1 MEEIL
6 TITNVEKVNSN
17 TIRIFFE
24 SNFELTNL
32 KLQYSLNNID
42 WSNNIPLSGLTSPQT
57 AVLPIPN
64 SCYLRINN
72 SEAVIPPPPPP
83 PPPLIRKHSNKLTLK
98 FS

>member
-17 TIRIFFE
+17 TVKIYFE
-24 SNFELTNL
+24 SNFEITNL
-32 KLQYSLNNID
+32 KLQYSLNNQT
-42 WSNNIPLSGLTSPQT
+42 WSNNISLSGLTSPQI

-64 SCYLRINN
+64 SCYLRLNN
-72 SEAVIPPPPPP
+72 SEAIVIPPPPP
-83 PPPLIRKHSNKLTLK
+83 LRKHNNKFNQK